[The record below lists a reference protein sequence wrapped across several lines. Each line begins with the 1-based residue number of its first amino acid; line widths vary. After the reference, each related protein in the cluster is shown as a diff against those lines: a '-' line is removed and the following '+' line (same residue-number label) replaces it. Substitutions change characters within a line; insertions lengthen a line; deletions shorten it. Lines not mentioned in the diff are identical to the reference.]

1 MSRLPPIQLRISFAD
16 CSDTE
21 WVAVGLHLVEALD
34 QLYEASI
41 EIETADLQADT
52 AELLGSSCE
61 LCMQRGELPPRHVYG
76 VVARVEYLG
85 HGDHHVRARVTV
97 VPAFALAK
105 QRINSRIWQD
115 ASVQDI
121 VREVLATSLDEYGRS
136 VELGHLARGVAPRDY
151 CVQYRERDF
160 DFVCRLL
167 EESGISWFFTHDDER
182 GHEVLTLCDDNQDYP
197 RFANVDNSATLPI
210 IAHSPDE
217 ADVESLQVFE
227 WARALT
233 PTTVALSGYDPASPG
248 AVAVEQHGEP
258 DARGRVRRVYE
269 HGQRRHAAAE
279 IGVRMA
285 DLEQALRMSGSFAT
299 CESNASLARVG
310 HVFTLDG
317 VTHEGTPSEW
327 IVISVAHH
335 YGAAGEGVG
344 EGVYRNTLGCV
355 PATVVLRPLEHTPKP
370 EVHGPQTATVVG
382 GGEIDV
388 DAQGRIA
395 VQFHWQEQPSFAAG
409 ASCRV
414 RCAQSWAG
422 PGFGAQ
428 FIPRVG
434 MEVVV
439 EFLEGNPDRPLVT
452 GCVYN
457 GLPGANGGNE
467 PPFALPGNSTQSGW
481 RSNSS
486 PGGGGSNELRFEDAA
501 GLEQIYVHGQKD
513 WVADI
518 RNDASTHV
526 GRNQVLGVGHDRDT
540 TIQHDRREQIGHD
553 QVVAIGHD
561 HSESVGAAMRLQ
573 VGSDHTVTVGADQD
587 ITVGHSRSESIGAN
601 ATQLV
606 AQCKTV
612 TVGGALATIV
622 GGAMNT
628 SVGAASIEEVGG
640 VKSIAVGA
648 ASSESVVG
656 SKSVEASSISHS
668 ARKDMSLSSGAN
680 TSVQI
685 GKALQVDVDGALALH
700 GKKSGLIECDV
711 DLTIKVGKA
720 SITLKKDGTIVL
732 DGVEITVKGKQA
744 ITLKAKKVNQN

>member
-1 MSRLPPIQLRISFAD
+1 MSRLPPVQLRISFAES
-16 CSDTE
+16 SDTE
-21 WVAVGLHLVEALD
+21 WVAVGLQLVEALD

-41 EIETADLQADT
+41 EIETEELLADT
-52 AELLGSSCE
+52 AELLGATAE
-61 LCMQRGELPPRHVYG
+61 LCLQRGELPPRHVFG

-85 HGDHHVRARVTV
+85 QGDHHVRARVTV

-105 QRINSRIWQD
+105 QRVNSRIWQD

-136 VELGHLARGVAPRDY
+136 VELGHLARGAAPRDY
-151 CVQYRERDF
+151 CVQYRESDH

-167 EESGISWFFTHDDER
+167 EESGISWFFVHDGER

-210 IAHSPDE
+210 IAHSPEE

-233 PTTVALSGYDPASPG
+233 PTTVALSGYDSASPG
-248 AVAVEQHGEP
+248 AVAAEQHGEP

-269 HGQRRHAAAE
+269 HGQRRRAGAE
-279 IGVRMA
+279 LGVRTV
-285 DLEQALRMSGSFAT
+285 DLEQALRMSGSLAT
-299 CESNASLARVG
+299 CESNASLACVG

-327 IVISVAHH
+327 IVVSVAHH
-335 YGAAGEGVG
+335 YDACVES

-355 PATVVLRPLEHTPKP
+355 PATVVLRPLELTPKP
-370 EVHGPQTATVVG
+370 AVHGPQTATVVG

-422 PGFGAQ
+422 PGWGAQ

-452 GCVYN
+452 GCVY
-457 GLPGANGGNE
+457 NGGNE

-518 RNDASTHV
+518 RHDANTNV
-526 GRNQVLGVGHDRDT
+526 GRNQVLAVGNDRET

-553 QVVAIGHD
+553 QVVAIGNDHD
-561 HSESVGAAMRLQ
+561 EAVGATMRLRI
-573 VGSDHTVTVGADQD
+573 GNNHSVTVGVDQD
-587 ITVGHSRSESIGAN
+587 ITVGQSRSESIGAN
-601 ATQLV
+601 ATQIV
-606 AQCKTV
+606 AQVKSV

-628 SVGAASIEEVGG
+628 SVGGTSSEEVGG
-640 VKSIAVGA
+640 VKSISVGA

-680 TSVQI
+680 TSVQV
-685 GKALQVDVDGALALH
+685 GKALQVEVAGALGLH
-700 GKKSGLIECDV
+700 GKKSGLIECDE

-720 SITLKKDGTIVL
+720 SITLKKNGTIVL
-732 DGVEITVKGKQA
+732 DGVEVTMKGKQA
-744 ITLKAKKVNQN
+744 ITLKAKKINQN